1 MTWKNLSMNG
11 KIIFKFSIQYITKAN
26 PNTIVD
32 LFNQPNSP
40 NWSDPKFQLTG
51 HFFFFWI
58 HDRNSTLT

>member
-1 MTWKNLSMNG
+1 MNG

-32 LFNQPNSP
+32 LLNQPNSP

-51 HFFFFWI
+51 HFFFFL
-58 HDRNSTLT
+58 DT